1 MHICVFWLSQLM
13 STDDT
18 AQHVW
23 VDSLG
28 PSTSSEPFVLATVL
42 RADDDHLV
50 VRVNGTDVQRQVRL
64 GADAWP
70 LNDSESANTRD
81 ATSLDHT
88 HPPALLR
95 WLQARFAAGSFF
107 GDVGPDVL
115 LYVNP
120 LAPEPALWDEKE
132 MAHASRSP
140 WRRARV
146 A

>member
-50 VRVNGTDVQRQVRL
+50 VRVNGSDVQRQVRL

-81 ATSLDHT
+81 ACALNHT

-120 LAPEPALWDEKE
+120 LAPEPAL
-132 MAHASRSP
+132 
-140 WRRARV
+140 
-146 A
+146 